1 MNPELDP
8 IYACE
13 NIIFVPTWADGLD
26 DFVYCCALCV
36 EAEVKFY
43 CQFIGL
49 EDLIRFFYGAELGFW
64 DDDPRQKY

>member
-1 MNPELDP
+1 LPLPESMVETGPIPFEVMKPELDP

-13 NIIFVPTWADGLD
+13 NIILVPTWADGLD

-43 CQFIGL
+43 C
-49 EDLIRFFYGAELGFW
+49 
-64 DDDPRQKY
+64 

>member
-1 MNPELDP
+1 MVETGPIPFEVMKPELDP

-13 NIIFVPTWADGLD
+13 NIILVPTWADGLD

-43 CQFIGL
+43 C
-49 EDLIRFFYGAELGFW
+49 
-64 DDDPRQKY
+64 